1 MIPQEL
7 SPDSILKVYDL
18 IKPYINITPLIKA
31 SDDFDN
37 LFNTKLFFKC
47 EFLQNSGS
55 FKSRGAINNILSIKE
70 DKLKNGITTV
80 SAGNHAI
87 AASYAAN
94 LFNIKNKIFLY
105 KSANQFRVQTCKNLN
120 ANIIFT
126 DPKLAFQNVKSAED
140 QGYTFVHPFD
150 GVYTLQGTSTLGCE
164 IFNQIKDIDNVV
176 AYLNTFR

>member
-18 IKPYINITPLIKA
+18 IKPFINLTPLIKA
-31 SDDFDN
+31 SDGFDN

-47 EFLQNSGS
+47 EFLQKSGS

-94 LFNIKNKIFLY
+94 LFNIKNKI
-105 KSANQFRVQTCKNLN
+105 AGNT
-120 ANIIFT
+120 I
-126 DPKLAFQNVKSAED
+126 NVFK
-140 QGYTFVHPFD
+140 G
-150 GVYTLQGTSTLGCE
+150 
-164 IFNQIKDIDNVV
+164 
-176 AYLNTFR
+176 